1 MGILAPFRWAMNRKD
16 ACKSPSQLCISLFE
30 GKSTKA
36 LACLCGPGFHR
47 KKFWV
52 EQPQSDSLMVQQT
65 DDRLW
70 LQVVVATGIIA
81 AKTQRHKDKVTDHC
95 RRTGQ
100 GFL

>member
-1 MGILAPFRWAMNRKD
+1 MTRKD

-30 GKSTKA
+30 GKSKEA

-52 EQPQSDSLMVQQT
+52 QQAQADSLMVQQT

-70 LQVVVATGIIA
+70 LQLVVATGMIA
-81 AKTQRHKDKVTDHC
+81 AKTQRHKDKITDHC
-95 RRTGQ
+95 KRTGQ